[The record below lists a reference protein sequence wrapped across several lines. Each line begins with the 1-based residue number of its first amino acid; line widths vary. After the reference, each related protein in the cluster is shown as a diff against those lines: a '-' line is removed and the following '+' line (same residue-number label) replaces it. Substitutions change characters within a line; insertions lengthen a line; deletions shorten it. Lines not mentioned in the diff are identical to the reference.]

1 MGLRVYDQS
10 VYDYESSQSTILRG
24 DHAQAAWY
32 YNPLF
37 DKQTALEQRIGPT
50 FGFKRNKKF
59 SSAIGRSGAHR
70 RKLRTTF
77 GYVAYFWIA
86 IRSIATA
93 T

>member
-1 MGLRVYDQS
+1 MLR
-10 VYDYESSQSTILRG
+10 
-24 DHAQAAWY
+24 
-32 YNPLF
+32 PLGHN
-37 DKQTALEQRIGPT
+37 KQTVLEQRIGPT